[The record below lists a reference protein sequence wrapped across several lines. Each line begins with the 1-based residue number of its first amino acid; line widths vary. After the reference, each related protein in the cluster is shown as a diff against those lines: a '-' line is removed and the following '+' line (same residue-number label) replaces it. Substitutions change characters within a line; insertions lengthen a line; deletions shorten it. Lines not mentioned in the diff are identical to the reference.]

1 MKLKKLALSVLIAGL
16 AAAPSAWAA
25 TYITLN
31 PSAPNT
37 GAVGG
42 TSLSSDGPF
51 QTNNSQ
57 IAFTSL
63 TTISSVP
70 SAGTAG
76 SLIES
81 GNFQIV
87 NFNPQPNSTTGVTNN
102 YNVYGTLKFQ
112 ANGIWA
118 TNNLFVVTSMG
129 SLNAAVYGS
138 PLCSTSGVN
147 PCAGPGSG
155 LLFAAPTTSNAT
167 TFAQFGI
174 TQGANDFLL
183 GNAFLKNDPTNQGS
197 VTVGNGTGG
206 GATES
211 ILALLGFTPAPGTT
225 GPTGFWMLPDPFKIN
240 IGSQAGGNL
249 LNTSFTV
256 SGGQT
261 IVGVSNV
268 NGANQGGGSITYT
281 VPEPASLALVG
292 LGLLGM
298 GLATRRRK
306 S

>member
-16 AAAPSAWAA
+16 ATAPSAWAA
-25 TYITLN
+25 SYITLN

-63 TTISSVP
+63 TTISSAPGASGIV
-70 SAGTAG
+70 

-87 NFNPQPNSTTGVTNN
+87 NFNPLPNSTTGVTNN

-112 ANGIWA
+112 ASGIWA
-118 TNNLFVVTSMG
+118 TNNLFAVTSMG

-138 PLCSTSGVN
+138 PGCSTSGVN
-147 PCAGPGSG
+147 PCAGSPH
-155 LLFAAPTTSNAT
+155 LLFSAPTTSNAT
-167 TFAQFGI
+167 TLAQFGI
-174 TQGANDFLL
+174 TQGGTDFLL
-183 GNAFLKNDPTNQGS
+183 GNAFLKYDPTNQGS
-197 VTVGNGTGG
+197 VTVGNGTSGS
-206 GATES
+206 ATES

-240 IGSQAGGNL
+240 IGSQAGGNV
-249 LNTSFTV
+249 LNTSFKV
-256 SGGQT
+256 IGGQT
-261 IVGVSNV
+261 LVSVSNV
-268 NGANQGGGSITYT
+268 SGANQGGGSISYTT